1 MLGGII
7 AGALGG
13 AGKAASSIADMTMQ
27 EQARSRL
34 AQEQALIEEQK
45 MRLADQLARDRAS
58 WEVDPKGL
66 GGKKLEL
73 AKLTGAAETEE
84 LASRERTLAPI
95 KTENEVDRTRRV
107 KTAEGEVDRTNA
119 AAFATPEGRRALEGI
134 RAKAAA
140 GESSATRAAAAE
152 SAERAAAARR
162 LNKLY
167 ADLDKETDPAKREG
181 IIDRIQA
188 ERAPGRATGG
198 GSGRPGSF
206 SDIVALTRVLDSQA
220 KEAELQGKP
229 EEAAELRQQIRD
241 LTRDVTKAKGLPSGS
256 TPAATDSSAPQQSD
270 IDYLKA
276 NPGKAAAFDARF
288 GAGSANKVLGPAPAR
303 PSKAAPQERSKPEPK
318 PEPPDSP
325 SAKFKERQAKIKA
338 DKEAWNAGQKDA
350 ANRLFMETDL
360 KNPESA
366 QRLQDDPLFGYLT
379 PQQKAQ
385 VQRAV
390 FGR

>member
-45 MRLADQLARDRAS
+45 MRLADQLSRDRAS
-58 WEVDPKGL
+58 WEVDPEGL

-73 AKLTGAAETEE
+73 AKLTGAAETEV

-107 KTAEGEVDRTNA
+107 KTTEGEVDRTNA

-140 GESSATRAAAAE
+140 GESSATRASAAE
-152 SAERAAAARR
+152 SAERATAARR

-181 IIDRIQA
+181 IIGRIQA

-229 EEAAELRQQIRD
+229 EEAAEFRQQIRD
-241 LTRDVTKAKGLPSGS
+241 LTRDVTKAKGLPSGAAGS
-256 TPAATDSSAPQQSD
+256 GATPSGSSAATRPMDYNRALELLRNNPTPENKSFFRSTYNVDPDRALRTPPVRGVSEQEAP
-270 IDYLKA
+270 Y
-276 NPGKAAAFDARF
+276 PGMT
-288 GAGSANKVLGPAPAR
+288 GNSN
-303 PSKAAPQERSKPEPK
+303 
-318 PEPPDSP
+318 
-325 SAKFKERQAKIKA
+325 
-338 DKEAWNAGQKDA
+338 
-350 ANRLFMETDL
+350 LF
-360 KNPESA
+360 P
-366 QRLQDDPLFGYLT
+366 
-379 PQQKAQ
+379 
-385 VQRAV
+385 
-390 FGR
+390 